1 MPEKETPEKLS
12 RRPFSTL
19 LAIIMA
25 YCITTCST
33 ALAGVG
39 DVISEFELN
48 DYQGKKYTLSDFDE
62 SQLVVLAFIG
72 TDCPLAKL
80 YAGRLEQLSQQYG
93 KEQLTIIAV
102 DSLIQDSI
110 SEIAAWAREHKLT
123 YPVLKD
129 PAQTLAD
136 AAGAQRTP
144 QVFLLDQRRT
154 IQYEGRVDDQY
165 VIGIVRDQPTRTD
178 LKIAIDELLAGK
190 QVSVKQTQPLG
201 CIIAR
206 AQKPNE
212 NSSVTYS
219 NQISRIFQKNCASCH
234 REGEVAPFSLET
246 YEDVLG
252 WGPMIEEVVREQRMP
267 PWHAD
272 PKHGKFANDSSLTA
286 QEKKLIYE
294 WVKNGSPQGN
304 PADLPEPVEYVSGW
318 QLPKEPDVI
327 FEMAEKPFK
336 VAADAG
342 PRGIPYQ
349 RFWVD
354 PKFTEDKW
362 VIASE
367 AKPGNSAVVHHIIVY
382 VHPNGM
388 HTREHEF
395 FCAYVPGLRI
405 ENYAEGIAKKIPA
418 GSALRFEMHYTPVG
432 TEQEDLSTVGFIFT
446 EPEKVTHK
454 IVTMHAGNASFE
466 LKPFKSD
473 QVVTARSG
481 ESPGNLKLLS
491 MSPHMHLRGQSFKYE
506 ALLPDGTREVLLNV
520 PNYDFNWQTRYV
532 LAEPREMPKGTRLL
546 CTAKFDNS
554 KDNLANPDPSATV
567 RWGDQSWDEMMLG
580 YYDVLLPVN
589 PEEEN
594 DAKNVPANLLNVDL
608 ILKLVDKDG
617 DKSVSP
623 KEAEAHP
630 LINKSFKKMDL
641 NKDGAISEDELDKV
655 FQHLKQKRKI

>member
-1 MPEKETPEKLS
+1 MREKLS
-12 RRPFSTL
+12 RMSFSTI
-19 LAIIMA
+19 LATITA
-25 YCITTCST
+25 YCIMTCSP

-48 DYQGKKYTLSDFDE
+48 DFQGKKYALSDFDE

-80 YAGRLEQLSQQYG
+80 YAGRLEQLSQQYD
-93 KEQLTIIAV
+93 KDQLTIIAV

-144 QVFLLDQRRT
+144 QVFLLDQSRAIR
-154 IQYEGRVDDQY
+154 YEGRIDDQY
-165 VIGIVRDQPTRTD
+165 VIGIVRDKPTRTD

-201 CIIAR
+201 CLIAR
-206 AQKPNE
+206 AEKPNE

-219 NQISRIFQKNCASCH
+219 NQIVRIFQKNCVSCH

-252 WGPMIEEVVREQRMP
+252 WGPMIEEVVREKRMP

-272 PKHGKFANDSSLTA
+272 PKHGKFANDTSLTT

-304 PADLPEPVEYVSGW
+304 PAYLPKPVEYVTGW
-318 QLPKEPDVI
+318 QLPKEPDVV
-327 FEMAEKPFK
+327 FEMADKPFK

-362 VIASE
+362 VVAAE
-367 AKPGNSAVVHHIIVY
+367 AKPGNSSVVHHIIVY
-382 VHPNGM
+382 VHPKGM
-388 HTREHEF
+388 NTREHEF

-405 ENYAEGIAKKIPA
+405 ENYQEGIAKKIPA

-432 TEQEDLSTVGFIFT
+432 TEQEDISTVGFIFT

-506 ALLPDGTREVLLNV
+506 ALFPDGTREVLLDV
-520 PNYDFNWQTRYV
+520 PNYDFNWQTLYI
-532 LAEPREMPKGTRLL
+532 LDEPREMPKGTRLL

-554 KDNLANPDPSATV
+554 EDNLANPDPSATV

-580 YYDVLLPVN
+580 YYDVLLPVV
-589 PEEEN
+589 PEEEE
-594 DAKNVPANLLNVDL
+594 DAKNVPANLLNVDV

-617 DKSVSP
+617 DKSISP
-623 KEAEAHP
+623 KEAESHP

-641 NKDGAISEDELDKV
+641 NQDGAISEDELDKV
-655 FQHLKQKRKI
+655 IQHLKQQRKS

>member
-1 MPEKETPEKLS
+1 MREKLS
-12 RRPFSTL
+12 RMSFSTI
-19 LAIIMA
+19 LATIMA
-25 YCITTCST
+25 YCIITCSP

-48 DYQGKKYTLSDFDE
+48 DFQGKKYALSDFDE

-80 YAGRLEQLSQQYG
+80 YAGRLEQLSQQYD

-144 QVFLLDQRRT
+144 QVFLLDQSRAIR
-154 IQYEGRVDDQY
+154 YEGRIDDQY
-165 VIGIVRDQPTRTD
+165 VIGIVRDKPTRTD

-201 CIIAR
+201 CLIAR
-206 AQKPNE
+206 AEKPNE

-219 NQISRIFQKNCASCH
+219 NQIVRIFQKNCVSCH

-252 WGPMIEEVVREQRMP
+252 WGPMIEEVVREKRMP

-272 PKHGKFANDSSLTA
+272 PKHGKFANDTSLTT

-304 PADLPEPVEYVSGW
+304 PAYLPKPVEYVTGW
-318 QLPKEPDVI
+318 QLPKEPDVV
-327 FEMAEKPFK
+327 FEMADKPFK

-362 VIASE
+362 VVAAE
-367 AKPGNSAVVHHIIVY
+367 AKPGNSSVVHHIIVY
-382 VHPNGM
+382 VHPKGM
-388 HTREHEF
+388 NTREHEF
-395 FCAYVPGLRI
+395 FCAYVPGLRV
-405 ENYAEGIAKKIPA
+405 ENYQEGIAKKIPA

-432 TEQEDLSTVGFIFT
+432 TEQEDISTVGFIFT

-506 ALLPDGTREVLLNV
+506 ALFPDGTREVLLDV
-520 PNYDFNWQTRYV
+520 PNYDFNWQTRYI
-532 LAEPREMPKGTRLL
+532 LDEPREMPKGTRLI

-554 KDNLANPDPSATV
+554 EDNLANPDPSATV

-580 YYDVLLPVN
+580 YYDVLLPVT
-589 PEEEN
+589 PAEEE
-594 DAKNVPANLLNVDL
+594 DAKNVPAKLLNVDV

-617 DKSVSP
+617 DKSISP
-623 KEAEAHP
+623 KEAESHP

-641 NKDGAISEDELDKV
+641 NQDGAISEDELDKV
-655 FQHLKQKRKI
+655 IQHLKQQRKS

>member
-1 MPEKETPEKLS
+1 MREKLS
-12 RRPFSTL
+12 RMSFSTI
-19 LAIIMA
+19 LATIMA
-25 YCITTCST
+25 YCIITCSP

-48 DYQGKKYTLSDFDE
+48 DFQGKKYALSDFDE

-80 YAGRLEQLSQQYG
+80 YAGRLEQLSQQYD

-144 QVFLLDQRRT
+144 QVFLLDQSRAIR
-154 IQYEGRVDDQY
+154 YEGRIDDQY
-165 VIGIVRDQPTRTD
+165 VIGIVRDKPTRTD

-201 CIIAR
+201 CLIAR
-206 AQKPNE
+206 AEKPNE

-219 NQISRIFQKNCASCH
+219 NQIVRIFQKNCVSCH

-252 WGPMIEEVVREQRMP
+252 WGPMIEEVVREKRMP

-272 PKHGKFANDSSLTA
+272 PKHGKFANDTSLTT

-304 PADLPEPVEYVSGW
+304 PAYLPKPVEYMTGW
-318 QLPKEPDVI
+318 QLPKEPDVV
-327 FEMAEKPFK
+327 FEMADKPFK

-362 VIASE
+362 VVAAE

-382 VHPNGM
+382 VHPKGM
-388 HTREHEF
+388 NTREHEF

-405 ENYAEGIAKKIPA
+405 ENYQEGIAKKIPA

-432 TEQEDLSTVGFIFT
+432 TEQEDISTVGFIFT

-506 ALLPDGTREVLLNV
+506 ALFPDGTREVLLDV
-520 PNYDFNWQTRYV
+520 PNYDFNWQTRYI
-532 LAEPREMPKGTRLL
+532 LDEPREMPKGTRLI

-554 KDNLANPDPSATV
+554 EDNLANPDPSATV

-580 YYDVLLPVN
+580 YYDVLLPVV
-589 PEEEN
+589 PEEEE
-594 DAKNVPANLLNVDL
+594 DAKNVPANLLNVDV

-617 DKSVSP
+617 DKSISP
-623 KEAEAHP
+623 KEAESHP

-641 NKDGAISEDELDKV
+641 NQDGAISEDELDKV
-655 FQHLKQKRKI
+655 IQHLKQQRKS